1 MPSQR
6 LPQRRVQRR
15 CVRRLA
21 GEEGE
26 RPHRLPDQQVDTAYR
41 PQPLPRR
48 RLQQR
53 RAPGMVDQIVH
64 HGVRRHGLQK
74 VQPGKGRTARH
85 AQRCGV
91 HQQVTRG
98 RRLLYG
104 VLRQHDALPA
114 AGELCGQRRGTLQAA
129 GAHDDPTCTGCRQRV
144 AYGLGCAACAQQQH
158 RPTLRVKALPGQ
170 TVQKARAVGVVADGT
185 SLPDAHGVHRAAGS
199 CRRVHLIQQGEDG
212 LLVGHGHV
220 EAGAAAVL
228 GPPDKGGKLLRAHRP
243 HVVAV
248 RRTGLVDHGL
258 MEQRRQ
264 AVCHRVADHKQ
275 LLHGR
280 TVSFR

>member
-1 MPSQR
+1 
-6 LPQRRVQRR
+6 
-15 CVRRLA
+15 
-21 GEEGE
+21 
-26 RPHRLPDQQVDTAYR
+26 
-41 PQPLPRR
+41 
-48 RLQQR
+48 
-53 RAPGMVDQIVH
+53 MVDQIVH
-64 HGVRRHGLQK
+64 HGAWRHGLQK

-91 HQQVTRG
+91 HQQVARG

-104 VLRQHDALPA
+104 VLRQHDALSA
-114 AGELCGQRRGTLQAA
+114 AGKLCGQRRGAFRAA
-129 GAHDDPTCTGCRQRV
+129 GAHDDPACTGCRQRV
-144 AYGLGCAACAQQQH
+144 TYGLGRAACAQQQY
-158 RPTLRVKALPGQ
+158 RPSLGVEALSCQ
-170 TVQKARAVGVVADGT
+170 TVQKARAVGVVTDGA

-199 CRRVHLIQQGEDG
+199 RRCVHLIQQGEDG

-228 GPPDKGGKLLRAHRP
+228 GPSDEGGKLLRAHRP

-264 AVCHRVADHKQ
+264 AVCHRVADHKE

>member
-1 MPSQR
+1 M
-6 LPQRRVQRR
+6 
-15 CVRRLA
+15 
-21 GEEGE
+21 
-26 RPHRLPDQQVDTAYR
+26 
-41 PQPLPRR
+41 
-48 RLQQR
+48 
-53 RAPGMVDQIVH
+53 
-64 HGVRRHGLQK
+64 RRHGLKK

-114 AGELCGQRRGTLQAA
+114 AGELCRQRRGALQAA
-129 GAHDDPTCTGCRQRV
+129 GAHDDPTCTGCRQRM
-144 AYGLGCAACAQQQH
+144 AYGLGRAACAH
-158 RPTLRVKALPGQ
+158 RPALRVKALPCQ
-170 TVQKARAVGVVADGT
+170 TVQKARAVGVVADGA

-199 CRRVHLIQQGEDG
+199 RRCVHLVQQGENG

-220 EAGAAAVL
+220 EADAAAVL
-228 GPPDKGGKLLRAHRP
+228 GPSDKGGKLLRAHRP

-264 AVCHRVADHKQ
+264 AVYHRVADHKQ